1 MDERDIRKAIHS
13 KLLRHCHRSRNT
25 RVIDE
30 LGLHH
35 GKARIDIAVI
45 NGNLCGIEIKSA
57 QDDLSRLPSQIDV
70 YILIFNK
77 ITLVLAEK
85 FLDDAKKMVPPW
97 WGLVTVT
104 EGPRGGINLNKI
116 RVEQPNKNIKM
127 DSLAR
132 LLWRDEVI
140 SLLESNGITS
150 PYLREPR
157 SVLYNMLIETINY
170 KSLHKTVCTTLK
182 HRENWRNHLP
192 L

>member
-1 MDERDIRKAIHS
+1 MDVRYIRKAIHS
-13 KLLRHCHRSRNT
+13 QLIRHCHRSHDT

-57 QDDLSRLPSQIDV
+57 RDDLSRLPTQVDV
-70 YILIFNK
+70 YNLIFNK

-85 FLDDAKKMVPPW
+85 FLDDAKKMVPSW

-104 EGPRGGINLNKI
+104 EGPRGGIHLNKI
-116 RVEQPNKNIKM
+116 RVEKPNIDVKM
-127 DSLAR
+127 DSLVR

-140 SLLESNGITS
+140 RLLESNGITG
-150 PYLREPR
+150 PCLREPR
-157 SVLYNMLIETINY
+157 AVLYNILTETIDY
-170 KSLHKTVCTTLK
+170 KTLHKTVCTTLK
-182 HRENWRNHLP
+182 YRENWRSHSQL
-192 L
+192 

>member
-1 MDERDIRKAIHS
+1 MDEGYIRKAIHS
-13 KLLRHCHRSRNT
+13 RLIRHCYRSDNT

-57 QDDLSRLPSQIDV
+57 RDDLSRLPTQVEV
-70 YILIFNK
+70 YNLIFNK

-85 FLDDAKKMVPPW
+85 FLDDAKKMVPSW
-97 WGLVTVT
+97 WGLVTVS
-104 EGPRGGINLNKI
+104 EGPRGGIHLKKV
-116 RVEQPNKNIKM
+116 RVERLNKNIKM

-140 SLLESNGITS
+140 SLLESYDVNGT
-150 PYLREPR
+150 YLREPR
-157 SVLYNMLIETINY
+157 SVLYNMLIETIDY
-170 KSLHKTVCTTLK
+170 KTLHKTVCTILK
-182 HRENWRNHLP
+182 HRENWRNHSP